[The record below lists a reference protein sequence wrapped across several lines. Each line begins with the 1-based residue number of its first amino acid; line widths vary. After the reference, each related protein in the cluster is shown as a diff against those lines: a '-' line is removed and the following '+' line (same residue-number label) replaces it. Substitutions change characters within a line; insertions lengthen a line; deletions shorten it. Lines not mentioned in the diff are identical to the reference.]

1 MNKIIIGITGQIG
14 SGKTTATNELIKQGF
29 HELAFATPLKDFL
42 SDLFMLDRS
51 KMNDQKYKN
60 TIDLRW
66 GKSPRE
72 LMQLCGTNFVREMIH
87 PDFWVM
93 RLAAELLKSKYKKI
107 VISDVR
113 FSNEAQLIRQHGFL
127 FHIKRVDN
135 PYKKVGI
142 KNHKSEQVLEIAY
155 NDFIIRNIKLENFKR
170 DVKQTADM
178 ITNRKRRINE
188 RQNCKT
194 N

>member
-14 SGKTTATNELIKQGF
+14 AGKTTATNELIKQGF

-42 SDLFMLDRS
+42 SDLFMFDRS
-51 KMNDQKYKN
+51 KMNDQDYKN
-60 TIDLRW
+60 KIDPRW

-72 LMQLCGTNFVREMIH
+72 LMQLCGTNFVREMVH
-87 PDFWVM
+87 PNFWVM
-93 RLAAELLKSKYKKI
+93 RLEAELLKSKYKKI

-113 FSNEAQLIRQHGFL
+113 FSNESQLIRKYGYL
-127 FHIKRVDN
+127 FHIKRINN

-155 NDFIIRNIKLENFKR
+155 NDFVIKNVYLEVFKR
-170 DVKQTADM
+170 DVRQTANQIIIRD
-178 ITNRKRRINE
+178 I
-188 RQNCKT
+188 RQTVN
-194 N
+194 